1 MKNPG
6 QTRYVVPLK
15 SSKSHRLDAFAPW
28 TITVSVFS
36 EPNPALSVSF
46 SKCLDCGIRVHT
58 LKGRSETYVD
68 ISIPR
73 SSAKSVFMSAGDT
86 LSCDE
91 LIVRSVMEK

>member
-1 MKNPG
+1 MKNSE

-15 SSKSHRLDAFAPW
+15 SAKSHRLDSFSPW
-28 TITVSVFS
+28 AITVSVFS
-36 EPNPALSVSF
+36 ESSSALSVAF

-58 LKGRSETYVD
+58 LKGRAEAYVE

-73 SSAKSVFMSAGDT
+73 SSAKSVIMSAGDT
-86 LSCDE
+86 LSCKE